1 MDNNKR
7 LIENLRKAFGPV
19 PMALCQ
25 GIITGISD
33 DGLTCSCRF
42 GSAEVSE
49 IRLRASLSGRDR
61 QMLVVPRLG
70 SAVIVGSLSGDLSS
84 LVVLQVDEIDRVVF
98 NGGELGGLVNI
109 EPLTEKLNALVDA
122 FNSHTHHVTTSGT
135 AASQTGTA
143 AATTG
148 KAEKFDKNDYED
160 ANIIH

>member
-7 LIENLRKAFGPV
+7 LLENIRKAFGPV
-19 PMALCQ
+19 PMVLYQ
-25 GIITGISD
+25 GIVTEISD

-42 GSAEVSE
+42 GSVEVSE

-61 QMLVVPRLG
+61 QMLVVPRTG

-122 FNSHTHHVTTSGT
+122 FNGHTHQVSTSGT

-143 AATTG
+143 TATMNKAA
-148 KAEKFDKNDYED
+148 KFDKHDYED
-160 ANIIH
+160 DNIIH